1 MAPKVWW
8 CETCGYEVTGRGR
21 CHGCGAPLLPSLLPS
36 LEPGQPGAE
45 VGYRINGWDGATRGA
60 LIQALIDLGV
70 RHRFEDEDEELVV
83 SATDE
88 TRADDAMRRAL
99 AEQPQRRR
107 KDFSGTAPG
116 QDWGHEKGWEPPVW
130 PPPPPFAPSALPRG
144 PGRSPFRSLPGE
156 GGDAVVGRPVLRG
169 LGLRPRCPRLPR
181 IHGPPT
187 ERHVPKRFRGSSAD
201 FQHTGGAR
209 LPERPRRDDGGQ
221 RGCCRGPRPAPT
233 WGVAQVR
240 LGA

>member
-1 MAPKVWW
+1 MVGTA
-8 CETCGYEVTGRGR
+8 
-21 CHGCGAPLLPSLLPS
+21 
-36 LEPGQPGAE
+36 QP
-45 VGYRINGWDGATRGA
+45 RGA

-130 PPPPPFAPSALPRG
+130 PPPPPFAPERTTQGSRPEPVPLPPRRG
-144 PGRSPFRSLPGE
+144 GATLWLGVLFCVGWVCVRVVPVYHGYTVPQLNDMCRS
-156 GGDAVVGRPVLRG
+156 G
-169 LGLRPRCPRLPR
+169 LGEVAQIFSTQAAQDCQNVQGGMTVANVAAVAGLVLLLLGVWLRY
-181 IHGPPT
+181 
-187 ERHVPKRFRGSSAD
+187 GSV
-201 FQHTGGAR
+201 
-209 LPERPRRDDGGQ
+209 PRRPG
-221 RGCCRGPRPAPT
+221 
-233 WGVAQVR
+233 
-240 LGA
+240 